1 MGKLRSIRGHFF
13 IPKDVRKLAII
24 LIINIIKKKK
34 GTLNGS
40 QKNSKREMKSGSENN
55 KGLTVE
61 KLRMIKGYESVS
73 DEQANKIVLSIKKLA
88 VLICEHL
95 SKLKKRNEIDELNN
109 SGSAK
114 IISLNTENNN
124 SEIEYRKQA

>member
-1 MGKLRSIRGHFF
+1 
-13 IPKDVRKLAII
+13 
-24 LIINIIKKKK
+24 
-34 GTLNGS
+34 
-40 QKNSKREMKSGSENN
+40 MKSESENN

-88 VLICEHL
+88 VLLCKHL
-95 SKLKKRNEIDELNN
+95 SKIKKKNEIDE
-109 SGSAK
+109 SREAK
-114 IISLNTENNN
+114 IILLNTEKDV

>member
-1 MGKLRSIRGHFF
+1 
-13 IPKDVRKLAII
+13 
-24 LIINIIKKKK
+24 
-34 GTLNGS
+34 
-40 QKNSKREMKSGSENN
+40 MKSESENN

-88 VLICEHL
+88 VLLCEHL
-95 SKLKKRNEIDELNN
+95 SKLKKKNETDDSNE
-109 SGSAK
+109 AK
-114 IISLNTENNN
+114 IILLNTENDV

>member
-1 MGKLRSIRGHFF
+1 MNERA
-13 IPKDVRKLAII
+13 RK
-24 LIINIIKKKK
+24 
-34 GTLNGS
+34 
-40 QKNSKREMKSGSENN
+40 QKREMKSESENN

-88 VLICEHL
+88 VLLCEHL
-95 SKLKKRNEIDELNN
+95 SKLKRKNEIDELNN
-109 SGSAK
+109 SSDTK
-114 IISLNTENNN
+114 IILLKTENDD

>member
-1 MGKLRSIRGHFF
+1 
-13 IPKDVRKLAII
+13 
-24 LIINIIKKKK
+24 
-34 GTLNGS
+34 
-40 QKNSKREMKSGSENN
+40 MKSESENN

>member
-1 MGKLRSIRGHFF
+1 
-13 IPKDVRKLAII
+13 V
-24 LIINIIKKKK
+24 
-34 GTLNGS
+34 LNES
-40 QKNSKREMKSGSENN
+40 VMNAKREMKSVSENN

-88 VLICEHL
+88 VLLCEHL
-95 SKLKKRNEIDELNN
+95 SKLKKKNETDDSNE
-109 SGSAK
+109 AK
-114 IISLNTENNN
+114 IILLNTENDV

>member
-1 MGKLRSIRGHFF
+1 
-13 IPKDVRKLAII
+13 
-24 LIINIIKKKK
+24 
-34 GTLNGS
+34 
-40 QKNSKREMKSGSENN
+40 MKSGSENN

-88 VLICEHL
+88 VLLCEHL
-95 SKLKKRNEIDELNN
+95 SKLKKKNEIDN
-109 SGSAK
+109 SSEAK
-114 IISLNTENNN
+114 IILLNTENDV

>member
-1 MGKLRSIRGHFF
+1 
-13 IPKDVRKLAII
+13 
-24 LIINIIKKKK
+24 
-34 GTLNGS
+34 
-40 QKNSKREMKSGSENN
+40 MKSESENN

-88 VLICEHL
+88 VLLCEHL
-95 SKLKKRNEIDELNN
+95 SKLKKKKEMDE
-109 SGSAK
+109 SGAAK
-114 IISLNTENNN
+114 IILLNTENDV

>member
-1 MGKLRSIRGHFF
+1 MLNELRE
-13 IPKDVRKLAII
+13 
-24 LIINIIKKKK
+24 
-34 GTLNGS
+34 
-40 QKNSKREMKSGSENN
+40 SKREMKSESENN

-88 VLICEHL
+88 VLLCEHL
-95 SKLKKRNEIDELNN
+95 SKLKKKNEMDE
-109 SGSAK
+109 SDEAK
-114 IISLNTENNN
+114 IILLNTENDV

>member
-1 MGKLRSIRGHFF
+1 
-13 IPKDVRKLAII
+13 
-24 LIINIIKKKK
+24 
-34 GTLNGS
+34 
-40 QKNSKREMKSGSENN
+40 MKSESENN

-95 SKLKKRNEIDELNN
+95 SKLKKKHEIDDSSE
-109 SGSAK
+109 AK
-114 IISLNTENNN
+114 IILLNTENDV

>member
-1 MGKLRSIRGHFF
+1 
-13 IPKDVRKLAII
+13 
-24 LIINIIKKKK
+24 
-34 GTLNGS
+34 
-40 QKNSKREMKSGSENN
+40 MKSESENI

-61 KLRMIKGYESVS
+61 KLKMIKGYENVS

-88 VLICEHL
+88 VLLCEHL
-95 SKLKKRNEIDELNN
+95 SKLKKKNEIDEIND

-114 IISLNTENNN
+114 IITLNTANNN

>member
-1 MGKLRSIRGHFF
+1 LNKSA
-13 IPKDVRKLAII
+13 RK
-24 LIINIIKKKK
+24 
-34 GTLNGS
+34 
-40 QKNSKREMKSGSENN
+40 QKREMKSESENN

-88 VLICEHL
+88 VLLCEHL
-95 SKLKKRNEIDELNN
+95 SKLKKKNEIDDSSE
-109 SGSAK
+109 AK
-114 IISLNTENNN
+114 IILLNTEKDE

>member
-1 MGKLRSIRGHFF
+1 
-13 IPKDVRKLAII
+13 
-24 LIINIIKKKK
+24 
-34 GTLNGS
+34 
-40 QKNSKREMKSGSENN
+40 MKSESENN

-88 VLICEHL
+88 VLLCEHL
-95 SKLKKRNEIDELNN
+95 LKPKKKSEIDE
-109 SGSAK
+109 SSEAK
-114 IISLNTENNN
+114 IILLNTENDV

>member
-1 MGKLRSIRGHFF
+1 
-13 IPKDVRKLAII
+13 
-24 LIINIIKKKK
+24 
-34 GTLNGS
+34 
-40 QKNSKREMKSGSENN
+40 MKSESENN

-88 VLICEHL
+88 VLLCEHL
-95 SKLKKRNEIDELNN
+95 SKLKKKNETDDSSE
-109 SGSAK
+109 AK
-114 IISLNTENNN
+114 IILLNTENEV

>member
-1 MGKLRSIRGHFF
+1 
-13 IPKDVRKLAII
+13 
-24 LIINIIKKKK
+24 
-34 GTLNGS
+34 
-40 QKNSKREMKSGSENN
+40 MKSENENN

-88 VLICEHL
+88 VLLCEHL
-95 SKLKKRNEIDELNN
+95 SKLKNKKEVYELNN
-109 SGSAK
+109 SGDAK
-114 IISLNTENNN
+114 IIPLNSENND

>member
-1 MGKLRSIRGHFF
+1 
-13 IPKDVRKLAII
+13 
-24 LIINIIKKKK
+24 
-34 GTLNGS
+34 
-40 QKNSKREMKSGSENN
+40 MKSESENN

-88 VLICEHL
+88 VLLCEHL
-95 SKLKKRNEIDELNN
+95 SKLKKKKEVDELND
-109 SGSAK
+109 SGGAK

>member
-1 MGKLRSIRGHFF
+1 
-13 IPKDVRKLAII
+13 
-24 LIINIIKKKK
+24 
-34 GTLNGS
+34 
-40 QKNSKREMKSGSENN
+40 MKSESENN

-88 VLICEHL
+88 VLLCEHL
-95 SKLKKRNEIDELNN
+95 SKLKKKNETDDSSE
-109 SGSAK
+109 AK
-114 IISLNTENNN
+114 IILLNTENDV

>member
-1 MGKLRSIRGHFF
+1 
-13 IPKDVRKLAII
+13 
-24 LIINIIKKKK
+24 
-34 GTLNGS
+34 
-40 QKNSKREMKSGSENN
+40 MKSESENN

-88 VLICEHL
+88 VLLCEHL
-95 SKLKKRNEIDELNN
+95 SKLKKQNETDDSSE
-109 SGSAK
+109 AK
-114 IISLNTENNN
+114 IILMNTENDV

>member
-1 MGKLRSIRGHFF
+1 
-13 IPKDVRKLAII
+13 
-24 LIINIIKKKK
+24 
-34 GTLNGS
+34 
-40 QKNSKREMKSGSENN
+40 MKSESENN

-73 DEQANKIVLSIKKLA
+73 DELANKIVLSIKKLA
-88 VLICEHL
+88 VLLCEHL

>member
-1 MGKLRSIRGHFF
+1 
-13 IPKDVRKLAII
+13 
-24 LIINIIKKKK
+24 
-34 GTLNGS
+34 
-40 QKNSKREMKSGSENN
+40 MKSESENN

-88 VLICEHL
+88 VLLCEHL
-95 SKLKKRNEIDELNN
+95 SKLKMKNEMDDSNE
-109 SGSAK
+109 AK
-114 IISLNTENNN
+114 IILLNTENDV

>member
-1 MGKLRSIRGHFF
+1 
-13 IPKDVRKLAII
+13 
-24 LIINIIKKKK
+24 
-34 GTLNGS
+34 
-40 QKNSKREMKSGSENN
+40 MKSESENN
-55 KGLTVE
+55 KGLTIE

-88 VLICEHL
+88 VLLCEHL
-95 SKLKKRNEIDELNN
+95 SKLKKKKEVDELND
-109 SGSAK
+109 SGGAK